1 MSKSFSTIDEY
12 IQSVDAGKQPLLNEL
27 RQLILKHAPEGTTET
42 INYGMPTFRYN
53 GNLIHFALFKN
64 HLGLY
69 PGTEA
74 IEEFSP
80 LLAGYK
86 TSKGAVQLPLDK
98 PLPNDLIKAMVDFN
112 AEKLKDKTAP
122 NWHKNYERWEECI
135 ELMHQL
141 IVKTAEPLQKEFKWG
156 TDIYTFQK
164 KNVIGWGGF
173 KDFFS
178 LWFYNGVFLED
189 KEKVLIS
196 ASEGKTKALRQWRF
210 TDVKDMDEKKI
221 LAYINESI
229 QTIKDGKEIKAEKSA
244 PKTIEGLLKDALES
258 DSAFDLAFKKLTPG
272 KQKEYIEHIAE
283 AKQEKTKLTR
293 LEKIKPLVLDGKGL
307 HDKYKK

>member
-1 MSKSFSTIDEY
+1 MNTFSNITEY
-12 IQSVDAGKQPLLNEL
+12 ISGFSDDRKM
-27 RQLILKHAPEGTTET
+27 ILEDLYKIIKKHVPKET
-42 INYGMPTFRYN
+42 VEKISYGMPTFHYN
-53 GNLIHFALFKN
+53 GNLIHFALYKN

-69 PGTEA
+69 PGPDA
-74 IEEFSP
+74 IEVFQDQLTSF
-80 LLAGYK
+80 K
-86 TSKGAVQLPLDK
+86 TSKGAIQFPLNQL
-98 PLPNDLIKAMVDFN
+98 LPEKLIADIIAYNVS
-112 AEKLKDKTAP
+112 KLKDKKAA
-122 NWHKNYERWEECI
+122 NWSAYTDKWADAEEF
-135 ELMHQL
+135 MQQL
-141 IVKTAEPLQKEFKWG
+141 IVKTNLDKTIKWDKEV
-156 TDIYTFQK
+156 YTFNN

-178 LWFYNGVFLED
+178 LWFFNGVFLSD
-189 KEKVLIS
+189 PEKVLVNGS
-196 ASEGKTKALRQWRF
+196 DGKTKSMRQWRF
-210 TDVKDMDEKKI
+210 TNVADMDEKKI

-272 KQKEYIEHIAE
+272 KQKEYIEHIAD